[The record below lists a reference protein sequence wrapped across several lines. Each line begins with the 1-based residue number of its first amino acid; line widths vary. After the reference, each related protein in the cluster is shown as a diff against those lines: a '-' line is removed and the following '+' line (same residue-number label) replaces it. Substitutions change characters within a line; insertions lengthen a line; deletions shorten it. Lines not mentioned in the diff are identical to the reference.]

1 MLWPNQNICQDQDL
15 PANHFAGHV
24 IHSWPNQQ
32 PCLVDRSQ
40 SVFYFVPQEN
50 RRLWISQSSR
60 LDYCLVEFST
70 YYTLLGQMLSFVVK
84 SAAALLSCLLFAFCA
99 NPDKGD
105 AVPSLALDISLLD
118 IFMAPLERNAELN
131 SKFLCATQIFSLL
144 KWYQYQT
151 MHILSLIPFVRNRGR
166 SILEHIDLQLAR
178 NPMVV
183 NQQSTGIVLCNHL
196 NKTPAS
202 HYKLFE
208 TYLNSIC
215 LFIIF

>member
-1 MLWPNQNICQDQDL
+1 MTTRTKCKEKWAAHVTNVQQVSLCEPVVWTGTEQQNWLQGFSKLKPDHAKYNMLWPNQNICQDQDL
-15 PANHFAGHV
+15 PANHFAWHV

-84 SAAALLSCLLFAFCA
+84 SAAALLSCLLFAVCT

-131 SKFLCATQIFSLL
+131 SKCFMCRTNFHPLEMTAISNNVSV
-144 KWYQYQT
+144 Y
-151 MHILSLIPFVRNRGR
+151 FV
-166 SILEHIDLQLAR
+166 
-178 NPMVV
+178 
-183 NQQSTGIVLCNHL
+183 
-196 NKTPAS
+196 
-202 HYKLFE
+202 F
-208 TYLNSIC
+208 NSIC
-215 LFIIF
+215 PK

>member
-1 MLWPNQNICQDQDL
+1 MTTRTKSKEKWAAHVTNVQQVSLCEPVVWTGTEQQNWLQGFSKLKPDHAKYNMLWPNQNIWQDQDL

-84 SAAALLSCLLFAFCA
+84 SAAALLSCLLFAVCT

-131 SKFLCATQIFSLL
+131 SKCFMCHTNFLPLEMISISNNA
-144 KWYQYQT
+144 Y
-151 MHILSLIPFVRNRGR
+151 FV
-166 SILEHIDLQLAR
+166 
-178 NPMVV
+178 
-183 NQQSTGIVLCNHL
+183 
-196 NKTPAS
+196 
-202 HYKLFE
+202 F
-208 TYLNSIC
+208 NSIC
-215 LFIIF
+215 PK